1 MGRYNAPGMPDITG
15 TGSWSMGSGGTN
27 LSPVISSRG
36 AIQVVNSGISQ
47 ATPRDG
53 AGDIEISFIA
63 SRSNAEYGAQATVT
77 PASTDMALGIYLG
90 LAAKV

>member
-1 MGRYNAPGMPDITG
+1 
-15 TGSWSMGSGGTN
+15 MGSGGTN
-27 LSPVISSRG
+27 LSPVISSSG

-63 SRSNAEYGAQATVT
+63 SRSNAEYGAQSTVT
-77 PASTDMALGIYLG
+77 PASADMTMGLYLG
-90 LAAKV
+90 RTA